1 MAKLFSAVHT
11 HLDPFGVR
19 ETPEGA
25 VSEGFTAG
33 DYVLLRV
40 TAYLLVQSVFS
51 MLYTFPFLL
60 LQLQVKEYLEKR
72 CGVDEESADEFRA
85 MLDPANSKYCPWPPT
100 EWAEQE
106 AALAAAASDG
116 ASADSDAA
124 NAAARAAASAAD
136 PPASGQDEE
145 NRLRERSDDNA
156 PYNAMFQ

>member
-1 MAKLFSAVHT
+1 MLFK
-11 HLDPFGVR
+11 
-19 ETPEGA
+19 
-25 VSEGFTAG
+25 
-33 DYVLLRV
+33 
-40 TAYLLVQSVFS
+40 
-51 MLYTFPFLL
+51 
-60 LQLQVKEYLEKR
+60 LQVQQYLEKR
-72 CGVDEESADEFRA
+72 CGVDEESAEEFRA
-85 MLDPANSKYCPWPPT
+85 MLDPVNGKYCPWPPI

-106 AALAAAASDG
+106 AALAAGCDG

>member
-1 MAKLFSAVHT
+1 
-11 HLDPFGVR
+11 
-19 ETPEGA
+19 
-25 VSEGFTAG
+25 
-33 DYVLLRV
+33 
-40 TAYLLVQSVFS
+40 
-51 MLYTFPFLL
+51 MLYTFLFLL

-106 AALAAAASDG
+106 AALAAGSDG

>member
-1 MAKLFSAVHT
+1 LICIYIA
-11 HLDPFGVR
+11 
-19 ETPEGA
+19 
-25 VSEGFTAG
+25 
-33 DYVLLRV
+33 LLR
-40 TAYLLVQSVFS
+40 
-51 MLYTFPFLL
+51 FPFAL
-60 LQLQVKEYLEKR
+60 LQLQVQQYLEKR
-72 CGVDEESADEFRA
+72 CGVDEESAEEFRA
-85 MLDPANSKYCPWPPT
+85 MLDPVNGKYCPWPPI

-106 AALAAAASDG
+106 AALAAGSDG

>member
-1 MAKLFSAVHT
+1 MLF
-11 HLDPFGVR
+11 
-19 ETPEGA
+19 
-25 VSEGFTAG
+25 
-33 DYVLLRV
+33 
-40 TAYLLVQSVFS
+40 
-51 MLYTFPFLL
+51 
-60 LQLQVKEYLEKR
+60 QLQVQQYLEKR
-72 CGVDEESADEFRA
+72 CGVDEESAEEFRA
-85 MLDPANSKYCPWPPT
+85 MLDPVNGKYCPWPPI

-106 AALAAAASDG
+106 AALAAGCDG